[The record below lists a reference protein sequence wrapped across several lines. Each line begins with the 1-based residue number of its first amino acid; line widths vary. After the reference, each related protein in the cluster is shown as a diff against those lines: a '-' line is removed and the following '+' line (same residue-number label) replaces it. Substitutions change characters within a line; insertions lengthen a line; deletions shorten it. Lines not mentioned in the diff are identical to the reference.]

1 MQETQEMQ
9 VQSLGQ
15 EDLQKEEMAT
25 DSGTFA
31 GKIPWTVE
39 PGRLP
44 SVHRL
49 AKSQM
54 QLSTRANADSIYVN
68 SNLPIHPIPFLSLVS
83 ISLFSTLVS
92 LFLLCK

>member
-1 MQETQEMQ
+1 MR

-15 EDLQKEEMAT
+15 EDLQEEEMAT
-25 DSGTFA
+25 HSGILA

-39 PGRLP
+39 PGRLQ
-44 SVHRL
+44 SIHRL

-54 QLSTRANADSIYVN
+54 QLNTHANADSIYVN
-68 SNLPIHPIPFLSLVS
+68 PNLPIHPIPLLSLVS